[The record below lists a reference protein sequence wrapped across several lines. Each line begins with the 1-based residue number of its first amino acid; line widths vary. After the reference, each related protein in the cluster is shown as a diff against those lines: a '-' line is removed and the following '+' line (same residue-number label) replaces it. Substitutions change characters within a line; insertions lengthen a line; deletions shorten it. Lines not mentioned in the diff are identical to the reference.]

1 MKTDNTIRIDS
12 YFSGLLSTEEERLF
26 ENELKTSPHL
36 RRELEL
42 QATVMEAANRASIR
56 KDVKSA
62 AQHYFYTKL
71 LKWSL
76 GGFSVVA
83 IIVTGLILSQVD
95 IPAEIQEGEQV
106 EMVSN
111 SSLKS
116 TKIFANHETEALYHA
131 FVQSKSA
138 SADQEIKETD
148 LIPELKTEIFAWK
161 GKDSVYL
168 SRTGVLVS
176 IPKGAFLKNG
186 SSYTGSAIIEW
197 QEAIDGATIM
207 LAGLSTMAHSNLLET
222 QGMFSFRATDKAGN
236 LLDVNPEI
244 GVYVQ
249 VPVDEIKAGMQLYD
263 GEFDNDG
270 IINWVN
276 PIPLEKIPVP
286 VPMSELDFYPKGY
299 EDTLNKL
306 RLNPSKKYR
315 DSLYLACEPK
325 EIGFVSNSGYIVDEA
340 ELIHN
345 PKRERKKVGLG
356 SLQGSVVDELNKPI
370 SNAII
375 TFSQRDASILK
386 VNSNSLGRF
395 YVDAIESGNY
405 SVEIRHENCIS
416 PYRQDIEI
424 NAEKITFM
432 NDIVLRKC
440 SFNEEMYKFIPPS
453 KVLSFWKSEFDNT
466 LLATR
471 EFERR
476 MQVLHSLC
484 REDLLDL
491 YLQNLNKPMYYI
503 DSLVARKGV
512 KQFEAFAAE
521 RVGAVRIDDAH
532 LAGLQKFYND
542 RVTQLKEN
550 VRKIQEK
557 ERQEERDWD
566 AKVSQ
571 QRILE
576 SIRSNQRNAQLF
588 SEEYA
593 FNHQQTRRQLGL
605 SIGFSIRRNSA
616 IKNIDRLVYE
626 ATKNR
631 QTTTIQF
638 NGKEAVI
645 QYNDFSFEVNNT
657 NQFNQIFAYLLPD
670 KFNSYH
676 RLAVKNGKVEYPLND
691 KVTYDLV
698 ILGMNE
704 KGFHY
709 YELRNINGGKLGQIG
724 LNPISENQFQEKI
737 KSINKQRL
745 DDPLPVENEFL
756 WLKFEQENYAVQRL
770 RQEKRVFMRRMR
782 SVVFPCY
789 VETNVSVEA
798 PSPPDIGF

>member
-1 MKTDNTIRIDS
+1 MKTDNTKRIDS
-12 YFSGLLSTEEERLF
+12 YLSGQLSHEEKKLF
-26 ENELKTSPHL
+26 ENELNTNPAL
-36 RRELEL
+36 REELEL
-42 QATVMEAANRASIR
+42 QSTLMEAANRVGIR
-56 KDVKSA
+56 QDVKSA
-62 AQHYFYTKL
+62 RQHYFYNKL

-76 GGFSVVA
+76 GGLSLVA
-83 IIVTGLILSQVD
+83 IISLLTFGLIEFNKSESLN
-95 IPAEIQEGEQV
+95 EEKEGIAHSDLHQ
-106 EMVSN
+106 
-111 SSLKS
+111 LQ
-116 TKIFANHETEALYHA
+116 TE
-131 FVQSKSA
+131 
-138 SADQEIKETD
+138 E
-148 LIPELKTEIFAWK
+148 LIPDLDREIFMWN
-161 GKDSVYL
+161 GEDSIYL

-186 SSYTGSAIIEW
+186 SPYTGDAIIEW

-207 LAGLSTMAHSNLLET
+207 MAGLSTMADSNLLET

-276 PIPLEKIPVP
+276 PVPLEKIPVP
-286 VPMSELDFYPKGY
+286 VPMSELDFYPEGY

-315 DSLYLACEPK
+315 DSLYLACEPE
-325 EIGFVSNSGYIVDEA
+325 EIAIASGRGKIVDEA
-340 ELIHN
+340 EPFPIGDN
-345 PKRERKKVGLG
+345 NGLG
-356 SLQGSVVDELNKPI
+356 GFCGHIVDELNKPI

-375 TFSQRDASILK
+375 TFSQRDASILTI
-386 VNSNSLGRF
+386 NSNSLGDF
-395 YVDAIESGNY
+395 CVATLESGNY
-405 SVEIRHENCIS
+405 LVEIRHENCLT
-416 PYRQDIEI
+416 PYRTEKKVQAGAIIFFHDII
-424 NAEKITFM
+424 LK
-432 NDIVLRKC
+432 KC
-440 SFNEEMYKFIPPS
+440 NFNEETYKFIPPS

-476 MQVLHSLC
+476 MQALHNLC

-512 KQFEAFAAE
+512 KQFETFAAE

-532 LAGLQKFYND
+532 LAGLQKFYNE
-542 RVTQLKEN
+542 RVTQLKDN

-557 ERQEERDWD
+557 ERQEERNWD

-798 PSPPDIGF
+798 PSSPDIGF